1 MKTRIAD
8 DVKVALKAG
17 DKLRV
22 NALRLIL
29 AAIKQKEIDSREE
42 LSEADILKL
51 LNKMAKQRRESIA
64 QYEAANRQDLR
75 DQEQFELDLI
85 TSYLPAALTD
95 NEIDALIDQAV
106 QETDAAAVKDMGKVM
121 GILQARIGGKADMGQ
136 VSQKVKQ
143 RLIH

>member
-17 DKLRV
+17 DKVRV

-95 NEIDALIDQAV
+95 NEINALIDQAV

-121 GILQARIGGKADMGQ
+121 GILQTRIGGKADMGQ

-143 RLIH
+143 RLSH